1 MLKKFLQYIENILQ
15 NTNEIFV
22 IKDTRNNVLFV
33 NEKIRDYGYDPDKL
47 VGKKYL
53 SLLSSKHKG
62 KRFKKVVNSK
72 TALNYEVEFLKS
84 DGTIVNA
91 LASNTPV
98 WDDDGNILFVVS
110 TLADVTSYRRL
121 QKKLTESTYIDY
133 LTGLYNIRYLYK
145 RLREEIRRAIRKSE
159 KVAVIMFDI
168 DNFKNYNDNFGHE
181 SGNKLLK
188 NVGNIINNS
197 IREGVDLGFRFGGD
211 EFLILINQAEEKITL
226 GIAGRIREKFLELN
240 YKHLDLSM
248 GIEYYK
254 NGCSIK
260 DLIVGVDKKVYRA
273 KKSKKKIIK

>member
-1 MLKKFLQYIENILQ
+1 MLKKFLTYIEKILQ
-15 NTNEIFV
+15 HTNEIFV
-22 IKDTRNNVLFV
+22 IKDTRNNILFV

-62 KRFKKVVNSK
+62 KRFKKVINSK

-91 LASNTPV
+91 LASNSPV

-211 EFLILINQAEEKITL
+211 EFLILINQAEERITL

-254 NGCSIK
+254 SGCSIK
-260 DLIVGVDKKVYRA
+260 DLIIRVDKKVYRA

>member
-1 MLKKFLQYIENILQ
+1 MLKKFLPYIEKILQ
-15 NTNEIFV
+15 HTNEIFV

-33 NEKIRDYGYDPDKL
+33 NEKIKDYGYDPDKL

-72 TALNYEVEFLKS
+72 IALNYEVEFLKS

-91 LASNTPV
+91 LASNSPV

-110 TLADVTSYRRL
+110 TLVDVTSYRQL
-121 QKKLTESTYIDY
+121 HKKLIESTYVDY

-145 RLREEIRRAIRKSE
+145 RLREEIRRAIRKNE

-211 EFLILINQAEEKITL
+211 EFLILINQAKERITL

>member
-1 MLKKFLQYIENILQ
+1 MLKKFLPYIEKILQ
-15 NTNEIFV
+15 HTNEIFV
-22 IKDTRNNVLFV
+22 IKDTRNNILFV

-47 VGKKYL
+47 VRKKYL

-62 KRFKKVVNSK
+62 KRFKKVVNNK

-91 LASNTPV
+91 LESNSPFY
-98 WDDDGNILFVVS
+98 DDDGNILFVVS
-110 TLADVTSYRRL
+110 TLVDVTSYRRL
-121 QKKLTESTYIDY
+121 QKKLIESTYIDY

-145 RLREEIRRAIRKSE
+145 RLREEIRRAIRKNE
-159 KVAVIMFDI
+159 KIAVIMFDV

-211 EFLILINQAEEKITL
+211 EFLILVNQAEERITL

>member
-1 MLKKFLQYIENILQ
+1 MLKKFLPYIEKILQ
-15 NTNEIFV
+15 HTNEIFV
-22 IKDTRNNVLFV
+22 IKDTRNNILFV
-33 NEKIRDYGYDPDKL
+33 NEKIKDYGYDPDKL

-62 KRFKKVVNSK
+62 KRFKKIVNNK

-91 LASNTPV
+91 LESNSSV
-98 WDDDGNILFVVS
+98 GDDDGNILFVVS
-110 TLADVTSYRRL
+110 TLADVTSYRQL
-121 QKKLTESTYIDY
+121 QKKLIESTYIDY

-145 RLREEIRRAIRKSE
+145 RLREEIKRAIRKNE

-168 DNFKNYNDNFGHE
+168 DNFKKYNDNYGHE

-188 NVGNIINNS
+188 KLGNIIRKG
-197 IREGVDLGFRFGGD
+197 IREGVDVGFRFGGD
-211 EFLILINQAEEKITL
+211 EFLIVINQAEERITL

-240 YKHLDLSM
+240 YENLDLSM

-260 DLIVGVDKKVYRA
+260 NLIIGVDKKVYKA

>member
-1 MLKKFLQYIENILQ
+1 MLKKLLPYIEKILQ

-22 IKDTRNNVLFV
+22 IKDTRNNILFV

-72 TALNYEVEFLKS
+72 IALNYEVEFLKS

-121 QKKLTESTYIDY
+121 QKKLIESTYIDY
-133 LTGLYNIRYLYK
+133 LTGLYNIRYLYR

-168 DNFKNYNDNFGHE
+168 DNFKNYNDSYGHE

-211 EFLILINQAEEKITL
+211 EFLILINQAEERITL

-260 DLIVGVDKKVYRA
+260 DLIIGVDKKVYMA
-273 KKSKKKIIK
+273 KRSKEKIIA

>member
-211 EFLILINQAEEKITL
+211 EFLILINQAEERITL

>member
-1 MLKKFLQYIENILQ
+1 MLKKLLPYIENILQ

-22 IKDTRNNVLFV
+22 IKDTRNNILFV

-53 SLLSSKHKG
+53 SFLSSKHKG
-62 KRFKKVVNSK
+62 KRFKKVVSNK
-72 TALNYEVEFLKS
+72 RALNYEVEFLKS
-84 DGTIVNA
+84 DGTVVNA
-91 LASNTPV
+91 LASNSPV

-110 TLADVTSYRRL
+110 TLADVTSYRQL
-121 QKKLTESTYIDY
+121 QRKLIESTFIDY

-145 RLREEIRRAIRKSE
+145 RLREEIRRAIRKNE

-168 DNFKNYNDNFGHE
+168 DNFKNYNDSYGHE

-188 NVGNIINNS
+188 NVGNIINNG

-211 EFLILINQAEEKITL
+211 EFLILINQAEEGITL
-226 GIAGRIREKFLELN
+226 EIADRIRKKFLELN
-240 YKHLDLSM
+240 YKNLDLSM

-260 DLIVGVDKKVYRA
+260 DLIIGVDKKVYMA
-273 KKSKKKIIK
+273 KKSKEKIIK